1 MAVHRWGEM
10 TSDGHDTSP
19 STNLAIAIPA
29 EPNEGRKRG
38 RIDALA
44 RQRLGL
50 SLRLYYADIRD
61 QPLPER
67 FTQLLE
73 KLSHPSSDE
82 EDA

>member
-10 TSDGHDTSP
+10 TSDGHDTRRATDP
-19 STNLAIAIPA
+19 AIAVPT
-29 EPNEGRKRG
+29 EPDEGRKRG

-73 KLSHPSSDE
+73 KLSLPSSDE